1 MSKFTFS
8 FDKVLSRILK
18 RDVKKIINLFVLK
31 TKKTLA
37 EIMAK
42 SYVKAKEVI
51 SGKVSEC
58 HVSLAVKHENFLRNK
73 F

>member
-31 TKKTLA
+31 TKKTSA
-37 EIMAK
+37 EIMEK
-42 SYVKAKEVI
+42 SYVKAKELI
-51 SGKVSEC
+51 SGKVSEFN
-58 HVSLAVKHENFLRNK
+58 VSLTVKHGSSLRNK